1 MSWCRPF
8 RRYGK
13 MDYRALSTAEHRSC
27 WDCEHLRVAG
37 QPARR
42 CELHKDKHIYSP
54 MGVDMEVVE
63 EGDMGRSGSVADR
76 CKDFQVALEF
86 DSFLIVFNEMPT

>member
-8 RRYGK
+8 RRYGGK
-13 MDYRALSTAEHRSC
+13 SYRALSSGKHRSC

-42 CELHKDKHIYSP
+42 CELHQDKHIYSP
-54 MGVDMEVVE
+54 MDVEREVIE
-63 EGDMGRSGSVADR
+63 EGDMGYAGSVADR
-76 CKDFQVALEF
+76 CNDFQVASEF
-86 DSFLIVFNEMPT
+86 GYLLIWDEEDV